1 MLHHFPKTR
10 LEGRAMTEARYPDDL
25 RYHSGHGWA
34 RITDDTAEFGIT
46 WFAQDSLGEI
56 VFVSPGRIGDVTEQ
70 GTPYGDIESVKA
82 VSDLYAPLS
91 GEVVEINAGIADD
104 PTTLN
109 KDPYGGG
116 LDHQGQTRGSLRCR
130 GADERRRLPGDGQ
143 AVTSYG

>member
-1 MLHHFPKTR
+1 MS
-10 LEGRAMTEARYPDDL
+10 EARYPDDL
-25 RYHSGHGWA
+25 RYHSEHGWA

-109 KDPYGGG
+109 KDPYGAGWIIKV
-116 LDHQGQTRGSLRCR
+116 
-130 GADERRRLPGDGQ
+130 RLAVPSDAVALMSAEDYQ
-143 AVTSYG
+143 AMVRQ